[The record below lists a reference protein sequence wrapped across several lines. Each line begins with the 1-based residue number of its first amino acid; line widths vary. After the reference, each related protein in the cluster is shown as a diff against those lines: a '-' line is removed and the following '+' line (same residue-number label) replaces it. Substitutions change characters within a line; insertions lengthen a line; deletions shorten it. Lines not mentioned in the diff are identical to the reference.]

1 MGDQELFKPSREIP
15 VNIEDEMRRSYLD
28 YAMSVIIGRALP
40 DVRDGLK
47 PVHRRI
53 LYAMYKEG
61 NTSDKRYIKC
71 AGVVGEVIKKY
82 HPHGDAAVYDTLV
95 RMAQA
100 FNMRYL
106 LIDGQGNFGSVDGDP
121 PAAYRYT
128 ECRLARIAEEMLEDI
143 EKETVDFIPNFDES
157 TEEPTVLPTRIPNLL
172 TSGSD
177 GIAVGMA
184 TKIPPHN
191 LTEIIDATILLI
203 NKPTASIDEVLSLVP
218 GPDFPTGAYLYGKSG
233 IKSAYETG
241 RGQFTMRAKAAIERP
256 TKEKQQ
262 IVITEIP
269 YQVNKSKVIE
279 RIAQLVQEK
288 KIEGISDVRD
298 ESDRDGMRIVV
309 ELKRGEQPEVILN
322 NLYKHTQLQENFGM
336 IMLAIVNG
344 QPRTLPLIEAI
355 QLFID
360 HRVNVVRRRTAY
372 DLRKAQE
379 RAEILK
385 GFLKALSQLYPIIEH
400 IRGSATGREA
410 RDGLVKSHNYAE
422 PQTVKVT
429 VRTRDGDKLDRQITW
444 NNNRSRTKSYLS
456 EPTLKYPVQASER
469 LMKLILAEKKTVP
482 SDYRQSDTRYV
493 PLIHDRNYRWYLESD
508 KEKEIVTTV
517 PPEFDYTERQAQAI
531 VELQLQRLT
540 ALEREKIQ
548 QEYDELQNKIAQY
561 EEILGSEKVLKKV
574 IVNELREI
582 QKDYGDLRRTEIIEE
597 QAEIKLE
604 DLIAVEDVVITVSHS
619 GYLKRTPL
627 SIYRQQIRGGKGRL
641 GMKTRDED
649 FVEHLFIASTHS
661 YILVFTNTGKMY
673 WLKVYEIPD
682 VGAAGK
688 GKNIVNLVN
697 LASGEKVAAV
707 VVVRELP
714 DEPKDVTIEGE
725 TYAAEGY
732 VTLVTRL
739 GIIKKT
745 RLAEFSSPNS
755 RGIIA
760 MKVEEGDALIGA
772 TLTSGRDTIF
782 LASHEGMAIRFP
794 ESDVRDMGRAA
805 YGVYAMDLEKGDYI
819 VGMEIV
825 GEKELILSVSE
836 KGYGKRTAITEYRLQ
851 SRAGKGVI
859 NLKTV
864 ERNGKVVGVLSVSEE
879 SEVML
884 ISQQGKITR
893 LDASTI
899 RESGRSAQGV
909 RLINLE
915 EGDQVAAVCLVS
927 SENGEDST
935 QQTKLIQ

>member
-1 MGDQELFKPSREIP
+1 MGDQELFKPSREVP
-15 VNIEDEMRRSYLD
+15 VNIEDEMRKSYLD

-95 RMAQA
+95 RMAQG
-100 FNMRYL
+100 FNMRYP

-121 PAAYRYT
+121 AAAYRYT

-191 LTEIIDATILLI
+191 LTEIIEATILLI
-203 NKPTASIDEVLSLVP
+203 EKPTASIDEVLSLVP

-256 TKEKQQ
+256 AKEKQQ

-344 QPRTLPLIEAI
+344 QPRVLSLTEAI

-372 DLRKAQE
+372 ELRKAQE
-379 RAEILK
+379 RAHILE
-385 GFLKALSQLYPIIEH
+385 GFLKALQHLDAIIKL
-400 IRGSATGREA
+400 IRASKTPAEA
-410 RDGLVKSHNYAE
+410 RQG
-422 PQTVKVT
+422 
-429 VRTRDGDKLDRQITW
+429 
-444 NNNRSRTKSYLS
+444 
-456 EPTLKYPVQASER
+456 
-469 LMKLILAEKKTVP
+469 LIL
-482 SDYRQSDTRYV
+482 QF
-493 PLIHDRNYRWYLESD
+493 
-508 KEKEIVTTV
+508 
-517 PPEFDYTERQAQAI
+517 EFTERQAQAI
-531 VELQLQRLT
+531 LELQLQRLT

-548 QEYDELQNKIAQY
+548 QEYDELQKKIAQY
-561 EEILGSEKVLKKV
+561 EEILASEKVLKKV

-604 DLIAVEDVVITVSHS
+604 DLIAVEDVVITISHS

-649 FVEHLFIASTHS
+649 FIEHLFIASTHS

-714 DEPKDVTIEGE
+714 DEPKDVTVEGQ
-725 TYAAEGY
+725 TFAAEGY

-745 RLAEFSSPNS
+745 RLAEFSNPNS

-794 ESDVRDMGRAA
+794 ESDVRDMGRSA

-836 KGYGKRTAITEYRLQ
+836 KGYGKRTQITEYRLQ
-851 SRAGKGVI
+851 TRAGKGVI

-893 LDASTI
+893 LDASKI

-927 SENGEDST
+927 SENGDEGA
-935 QQTKLIQ
+935 QQAKLIQ

>member
-1 MGDQELFKPSREIP
+1 MGDQELIKPTRELP
-15 VNIEDEMRRSYLD
+15 VNIEDEMRKSYLD

-95 RMAQA
+95 RMAQD
-100 FNMRYL
+100 FNMRYP

-121 PAAYRYT
+121 AAAYRYT
-128 ECRLARIAEEMLEDI
+128 ECRLARLAEELLADI

-157 TEEPTVLPTRIPNLL
+157 TQEPTVLPTRVPNLL
-172 TSGSD
+172 INGSD

-191 LTEIIDATILLI
+191 LTEIIDATVLLLT
-203 NKPTASIDEVLSLVP
+203 KPNASLDEVLGLVP
-218 GPDFPTGAYLYGKSG
+218 GPDFPTGAYIYGKRG

-256 TKEKQQ
+256 SKEKQQ

-269 YQVNKSKVIE
+269 FQVNKSKVVE
-279 RIAQLVQEK
+279 RIAELVQDK
-288 KIEGISDVRD
+288 KIEGVADMRD
-298 ESDRDGMRIVV
+298 ESDRDGMRIVI

-322 NLYKHTQLQENFGM
+322 NLYKHTQLQETFGM

-344 QPRTLPLIEAI
+344 QPRTLSLVDAL

-360 HRVNVVRRRTAY
+360 HRVNVVRRRTEY

-379 RAEILK
+379 RAHILE
-385 GFLKALSQLYPIIEH
+385 GFLKALSHLDGIIKL
-400 IRGSATGREA
+400 IRASKTPPEA
-410 RDGLVKSHNYAE
+410 RTGLM
-422 PQTVKVT
+422 
-429 VRTRDGDKLDRQITW
+429 TRF
-444 NNNRSRTKSYLS
+444 
-456 EPTLKYPVQASER
+456 
-469 LMKLILAEKKTVP
+469 
-482 SDYRQSDTRYV
+482 
-493 PLIHDRNYRWYLESD
+493 
-508 KEKEIVTTV
+508 
-517 PPEFDYTERQAQAI
+517 EFTERQAQAI
-531 VELQLQRLT
+531 LELQLQRLT

-548 QEYDELQNKIAQY
+548 QEYDDLQKKIAEFQ
-561 EEILGSEKVLKKV
+561 EILASEKALKKV
-574 IVNELREI
+574 IVNELKEI
-582 QKDYGDLRRTEIIEE
+582 QKAYGDTRRTQIIEE

-604 DLIAVEDVVITVSHS
+604 DLIAVEDVVITISHS
-619 GYLKRTPL
+619 GYTKRTPL
-627 SIYRQQIRGGKGRL
+627 STYRQQARGGKGRL
-641 GMKTRDED
+641 GMRTREED
-649 FVEHLFIASTHS
+649 FVENLFIASTHS
-661 YILVFTNTGKMY
+661 YILVFTNAGKLY

-688 GKNIVNLVN
+688 GKHILNLVN
-697 LASGEKVAAV
+697 LSKEEKVAAV
-707 VVVRELP
+707 VAVKELP
-714 DEPKDVTIEGE
+714 EEPKDITVKGE
-725 TYAAEGY
+725 KLAAEGY
-732 VTLVTRL
+732 VTMATRK

-745 RLAEFSSPNS
+745 RLAEFSNPNS

-760 MKVEEGDALIGA
+760 MKIEEGDELIA
-772 TLTSGRDTIF
+772 VKLTSGRDTIF

-805 YGVYAMDLEKGDYI
+805 YGVYAMDLERGDYI

-825 GEKELILSVSE
+825 GEKELILSVTE

-859 NLKTV
+859 NVKTA
-864 ERNGKVVGVLSVSEE
+864 ERNGKVVGVLSVTEE
-879 SEVML
+879 SEVM
-884 ISQQGKITR
+884 IITQQGKITR
-893 LDASTI
+893 LDSSEI

-909 RLINLE
+909 RLIALE
-915 EGDQVAAVCLVS
+915 GGDRVAAACLIKS
-927 SENGEDST
+927 DTNGNGPT
-935 QQTKLIQ
+935 QGMLIQ

>member
-1 MGDQELFKPSREIP
+1 MGDQELIKPTREIP
-15 VNIEDEMRRSYLD
+15 VNIEDEMRASYLD

-53 LYAMYKEG
+53 LYAMHKEG
-61 NTSDKRYIKC
+61 ITADKRYVKC

-95 RMAQA
+95 RMAQD

-128 ECRLARIAEEMLEDI
+128 ECRLSRLAEELLADI
-143 EKETVDFIPNFDES
+143 EKETVDFVPNFDES
-157 TEEPTVLPTRIPNLL
+157 TEEPVVLPTKIPNLL
-172 TSGSD
+172 INGSD

-191 LTEIIDATILLI
+191 LTEIIDAAILLI

-218 GPDFPTGAYLYGKSG
+218 GPDFPTGAYIYGRSG
-233 IKSAYETG
+233 IKAAYETG

-269 YQVNKSKVIE
+269 FQVNKAKTIE
-279 RIAQLVQEK
+279 RIAQLVQDK
-288 KIEGISDVRD
+288 KIEGISDIRD

-322 NLYKHTQLQENFGM
+322 NLYKHTQLQETFGM

-344 QPRTLPLIEAI
+344 QPRTLSLIETL

-372 DLRKAQE
+372 LLRKAQE
-379 RAEILK
+379 RAHILE
-385 GFLKALSQLYPIIEH
+385 GFLKALHHLDAIIKL
-400 IRGSATGREA
+400 IRASKAPKDA
-410 RDGLVKSHNYAE
+410 RDGLM
-422 PQTVKVT
+422 
-429 VRTRDGDKLDRQITW
+429 
-444 NNNRSRTKSYLS
+444 
-456 EPTLKYPVQASER
+456 ER
-469 LMKLILAEKKTVP
+469 
-482 SDYRQSDTRYV
+482 
-493 PLIHDRNYRWYLESD
+493 
-508 KEKEIVTTV
+508 
-517 PPEFDYTERQAQAI
+517 FGFTERQAQAI
-531 VELQLQRLT
+531 LELQLQRLT

-548 QEYDELQNKIAQY
+548 QEYDELQKKIAEY
-561 EEILGSEKVLKKV
+561 KEILASDRVLKKA
-574 IVNELREI
+574 IVEELKQV
-582 QKDYGDLRRTEIIEE
+582 QKEYGDLRRTEIIEE

-604 DLIAVEDVVITVSHS
+604 DLIAEEDVVITLSHA
-619 GYLKRTPL
+619 GYAKRTPL
-627 SIYRQQIRGGKGRL
+627 STYRQQGRGGKGRI
-641 GMKTRDED
+641 GMKTREED

-661 YILVFTNTGKMY
+661 YILVFTNTGRVY

-682 VGAAGK
+682 VGAAGR
-688 GKNIVNLVN
+688 GKNIVNLVS
-697 LASGEKVAAV
+697 LASREKVAAV
-707 VVVRELP
+707 VAVRQLP
-714 DEPKDVTIEGE
+714 DEPKDVTVDGE

-732 VTLVTRL
+732 VMLATRHGL
-739 GIIKKT
+739 IKKS
-745 RLAEFSSPNS
+745 RLAEFSNPLS

-760 MKVEEGDALIGA
+760 MSIEEGDELIAGK
-772 TLTSGRDTIF
+772 LTSGRDTIF

-794 ESDVRDMGRAA
+794 ETDVRDMGRQA

-825 GEKELILSVSE
+825 GEKELILSVTE

-859 NLKTV
+859 NVKTA
-864 ERNGKVVGVLSVSEE
+864 ERNGKVVGALSVTED
-879 SEVML
+879 SEVMI
-884 ISQQGKITR
+884 ISAQGKIAR
-893 LDASTI
+893 LDSSEI

-909 RLINLE
+909 RLMAL
-915 EGDQVAAVCLVS
+915 EGDDTVAAVCLVR
-927 SENGEDST
+927 SETNGGPS
-935 QQTKLIQ
+935 QSALIQ

>member
-1 MGDQELFKPSREIP
+1 
-15 VNIEDEMRRSYLD
+15 
-28 YAMSVIIGRALP
+28 
-40 DVRDGLK
+40 
-47 PVHRRI
+47 
-53 LYAMYKEG
+53 
-61 NTSDKRYIKC
+61 
-71 AGVVGEVIKKY
+71 
-82 HPHGDAAVYDTLV
+82 
-95 RMAQA
+95 MAQG
-100 FNMRYL
+100 FNMRYP

-121 PAAYRYT
+121 AVAYRYT

-191 LTEIIDATILLI
+191 LTEIIEATILLI
-203 NKPTASIDEVLSLVP
+203 DKPTASIDEVLSLVP

-233 IKSAYETG
+233 IKSAYATG

-256 TKEKQQ
+256 AKEKQQ

-344 QPRTLPLIEAI
+344 QPRVLPLIEAI

-379 RAEILK
+379 RAHILE
-385 GFLKALSQLYPIIEH
+385 GFLKALQHLDAIIKL
-400 IRGSATGREA
+400 IRASKTPAEA
-410 RDGLVKSHNYAE
+410 RQGLIA
-422 PQTVKVT
+422 Q
-429 VRTRDGDKLDRQITW
+429 
-444 NNNRSRTKSYLS
+444 
-456 EPTLKYPVQASER
+456 
-469 LMKLILAEKKTVP
+469 
-482 SDYRQSDTRYV
+482 
-493 PLIHDRNYRWYLESD
+493 LE
-508 KEKEIVTTV
+508 
-517 PPEFDYTERQAQAI
+517 FTERQAQAI
-531 VELQLQRLT
+531 LELQLQRLT

-548 QEYDELQNKIAQY
+548 QEYDELQKKIAQY
-561 EEILGSEKVLKKV
+561 EEILASEKVLKKV

-604 DLIAVEDVVITVSHS
+604 DLIAVEDVVITISHS

-649 FVEHLFIASTHS
+649 FIEHLFIASTHS

-714 DEPKDVTIEGE
+714 DEPKDVTVEGE
-725 TYAAEGY
+725 TFAAEGY
-732 VTLVTRL
+732 VTLVTRF

-745 RLAEFSSPNS
+745 RLAEFSNPNS

-825 GEKELILSVSE
+825 GEQELILSVSE
-836 KGYGKRTAITEYRLQ
+836 KGYGKRTQITEYRLQ

-893 LDASTI
+893 LDAGKI

-909 RLINLE
+909 KLINLE

-927 SENGEDST
+927 SENGDEGA

>member
-1 MGDQELFKPSREIP
+1 MGDQELIKPTQQVP
-15 VNIEDEMRRSYLD
+15 VNIEDEMRKSYLD

-61 NTSDKRYIKC
+61 ITSDKRYIKC

-95 RMAQA
+95 RMAQD
-100 FNMRYL
+100 FNMRYP

-128 ECRLARIAEEMLEDI
+128 ECRLARLAEELLADI
-143 EKETVDFIPNFDES
+143 EKDTVDFVPNFDES
-157 TEEPTVLPTRIPNLL
+157 TEEPTVLPTRVPNLL
-172 TSGSD
+172 INGSD

-191 LTEIIDATILLI
+191 LTEIIDATVLLLT
-203 NKPTASIDEVLSLVP
+203 KPNATLDEVLALVP
-218 GPDFPTGAYLYGKSG
+218 GPDFPTGAYIYGKRG

-269 YQVNKSKVIE
+269 FQVNKSKVVE
-279 RIAQLVQEK
+279 RIAELVQDK
-288 KIEGISDVRD
+288 KIEGIADMRD
-298 ESDRDGMRIVV
+298 ESDRDGMRIVI

-322 NLYKHTQLQENFGM
+322 NLYKHTQLQETFGM

-344 QPRTLPLIEAI
+344 QPRTLPLVDAL

-360 HRVNVVRRRTAY
+360 HRVNVVRRRTEY
-372 DLRKAQE
+372 DLRKAQD
-379 RAEILK
+379 RAHILE
-385 GFLKALSQLYPIIEH
+385 GFLKALSHLDAIIKL
-400 IRGSATGREA
+400 IRASKTPPEA
-410 RDGLVKSHNYAE
+410 RAGLM
-422 PQTVKVT
+422 
-429 VRTRDGDKLDRQITW
+429 TR
-444 NNNRSRTKSYLS
+444 
-456 EPTLKYPVQASER
+456 
-469 LMKLILAEKKTVP
+469 
-482 SDYRQSDTRYV
+482 
-493 PLIHDRNYRWYLESD
+493 
-508 KEKEIVTTV
+508 
-517 PPEFDYTERQAQAI
+517 FDFTERQAQAI
-531 VELQLQRLT
+531 LELQLQRLT

-548 QEYDELQNKIAQY
+548 QEYNDLQKRIAEYQ
-561 EEILGSEKVLKKV
+561 EILASEKALKKV
-574 IVNELREI
+574 IVNELKEI
-582 QKDYGDLRRTEIIEE
+582 QKAYGDTRRTEIIEE

-604 DLIAVEDVVITVSHS
+604 DLIAVEDVVITISHS
-619 GYLKRTPL
+619 GYTKRTPL
-627 SIYRQQIRGGKGRL
+627 STYRQQARGGKGRL
-641 GMKTRDED
+641 GMRTREED
-649 FVEHLFIASTHS
+649 FVENLFIASTHS
-661 YILVFTNTGKMY
+661 YVLVFTNAGKLY

-688 GKNIVNLVN
+688 GKHILNLVN
-697 LASGEKVAAV
+697 LSKEEKVAAV
-707 VVVRELP
+707 VAVKELP
-714 DEPKDVTIEGE
+714 EEPKDVSVKGE
-725 TYAAEGY
+725 TLAVEGY
-732 VTLVTRL
+732 VTMATRQ

-745 RLAEFSSPNS
+745 RLAEFSNPNS

-760 MKVEEGDALIGA
+760 MKIEEGDELIA
-772 TLTSGRDTIF
+772 VKHTSGRDTIF

-794 ESDVRDMGRAA
+794 EADVRDMGRAA

-825 GEKELILSVSE
+825 GEKELILSVTE
-836 KGYGKRTAITEYRLQ
+836 KGYGKRTGITEYRLQ

-859 NLKTV
+859 NVKTA
-864 ERNGKVVGVLSVSEE
+864 ERNGKVVGVLSVTEE
-879 SEVML
+879 SEVM
-884 ISQQGKITR
+884 IITQQGKITR
-893 LDASTI
+893 LDSSEI

-909 RLINLE
+909 RLITLE
-915 EGDQVAAVCLVS
+915 GGDKVAAACLIKS
-927 SENGEDST
+927 DANGNGAT
-935 QQTKLIQ
+935 QGTLIQ

>member
-1 MGDQELFKPSREIP
+1 MGDQELIKPLREVP
-15 VNIEDEMRRSYLD
+15 VNIEDEMRKSYLD

-82 HPHGDAAVYDTLV
+82 HPHGDLAVYDTLV
-95 RMAQA
+95 RMAQD
-100 FNMRYL
+100 FNLRYL

-121 PAAYRYT
+121 AAAYRYT
-128 ECRLARIAEEMLEDI
+128 ECRLARLAEELLADI
-143 EKETVDFIPNFDES
+143 EKETVDFAPNFDES
-157 TEEPTVLPTRIPNLL
+157 TEEPAVLPTKVPNLL
-172 TSGSD
+172 INGSD

-184 TKIPPHN
+184 TKVPPHN

-203 NKPTASIDEVLSLVP
+203 AKPNATLEEVLSLVP

-233 IKSAYETG
+233 IRAAYETG

-269 YQVNKSKVIE
+269 FQVNKAKTIE
-279 RIAQLVQEK
+279 RIAQLVQDK
-288 KIEGISDVRD
+288 KIEGISDIRD

-322 NLYKHTQLQENFGM
+322 NLYKHTQLQDTFGM

-344 QPRTLPLIEAI
+344 QPRTLSLLEAI

-360 HRVNVVRRRTAY
+360 HRVTVVRRRTAH

-379 RAEILK
+379 RAHILE
-385 GFLKALSQLYPIIEH
+385 GFLKALQHLDAIIKLIRASQTPK
-400 IRGSATGREA
+400 EA
-410 RDGLVKSHNYAE
+410 REGLMA
-422 PQTVKVT
+422 
-429 VRTRDGDKLDRQITW
+429 RF
-444 NNNRSRTKSYLS
+444 
-456 EPTLKYPVQASER
+456 
-469 LMKLILAEKKTVP
+469 
-482 SDYRQSDTRYV
+482 
-493 PLIHDRNYRWYLESD
+493 
-508 KEKEIVTTV
+508 
-517 PPEFDYTERQAQAI
+517 EFSERQAQAI
-531 VELQLQRLT
+531 LELQLQRLT
-540 ALEREKIQ
+540 GLEREKVQ
-548 QEYDELQNKIAQY
+548 QEHDELQKKIREY
-561 EEILGSEKVLKKV
+561 EEILASDKILKKV
-574 IVNELREI
+574 IVEELKQV
-582 QKDYGDLRRTEIIEE
+582 QKEYGDLRRTEIIEE

-619 GYLKRTPL
+619 GYMKRTPL
-627 SIYRQQIRGGKGRL
+627 STYRQQQRGGKGRL
-641 GMKTRDED
+641 GMKTREED

-661 YILVFTNTGKMY
+661 YILVFTNIGKVH

-682 VGAAGK
+682 VGAAGR

-697 LASGEKVAAV
+697 LSQGEKVAALV
-707 VVVRELP
+707 AVKELP
-714 DEPKDVTIEGE
+714 EEPKDVTIEGE

-732 VTLVTRL
+732 VVLVSRQGT
-739 GIIKKT
+739 IKKT
-745 RLAEFSSPNS
+745 RLAEFSNPMS

-760 MKVEEGDALIGA
+760 MGIEEGDELIA
-772 TLTSGRDTIF
+772 AKLTSGRDTIF
-782 LASHEGMAIRFP
+782 LASHEGMAIRFL
-794 ESDVRDMGRAA
+794 EGDVRDMGRQAH
-805 YGVYAMDLEKGDYI
+805 GVYGMDLEKGDYI

-825 GEKELILSVSE
+825 GEKELILSVTE
-836 KGYGKRTAITEYRLQ
+836 KGFGKRTAIIEYRVQ

-859 NLKTV
+859 NVKTT
-864 ERNGKVVGVLSVSEE
+864 ERNGKVVGALSVTEE

-884 ISQQGKITR
+884 ISQQGKIAR
-893 LDASTI
+893 LDSSEI
-899 RESGRSAQGV
+899 RECGRSTQGV
-909 RLINLE
+909 RLIHLE
-915 EGDQVAAVCLVS
+915 EGDQLAAACLIKGEANGGLAQAAV
-927 SENGEDST
+927 
-935 QQTKLIQ
+935 IQ